1 MMLIVVIAIEKFE
14 MFIIVMVLY
23 ADIVRLAT
31 AHAFVVVYSITI
43 ISITCRDL
51 WHLLLLL

>member
-23 ADIVRLAT
+23 ADIVGLAT
-31 AHAFVVVYSITI
+31 AHAFVDVYSITI